1 MSALEDAPTFRP
13 PRENLYR
20 ASMPGAEVR
29 ADGSTLFGHFA
40 VFNQWTEINDM
51 FEGSFMERIAP
62 GAFRKTISDN
72 ADAMRVLFQHGR
84 DPQVGDKPI
93 ASITALREDKTGAY
107 YEADLLDSVPPLI
120 VDGLRAGLY
129 GASFRFRVMRED
141 IVEEPDP
148 SASNPRGL
156 PERTIREARVQEFGP
171 VTFGAYPA
179 ATSGVRSITSLIRD
193 VDAVAGAAPIL
204 LDEER
209 LYNAQCFIRSAYA
222 EDDASEERATVVD
235 APDDGA
241 AAPPGHDAASA
252 EAEAPQG
259 RTPRTTPA
267 TAARWWVN
275 PSVDRSPR
283 SWRR

>member
-62 GAFRKTISDN
+62 GAFRKTITDSR
-72 ADAMRVLFQHGR
+72 DAMRVLFQHGR

-93 ASITALREDKTGAY
+93 AAITDLREDKTGAY

-148 SASNPRGL
+148 SAYNPRGL
-156 PERTIREARVQEFGP
+156 PERTIREAGVQEFGP
-171 VTFGAYPA
+171 VTFGAYSA

-193 VDAVAGAAPIL
+193 VDAFSAVAPVL
-204 LDEER
+204 LDEDR
-209 LYNAQCFIRSAYA
+209 LYQAQCFMRSVYA
-222 EDDASEERATVVD
+222 EDASEERATVVD
-235 APDDGA
+235 VPDGDT
-241 AAPPGHDAASA
+241 APPGHDAAPA
-252 EAEAPQG
+252 DAEAPQG